1 MLSKNGRDFNQ
12 VVSSGYKTKS
22 IAISET
28 LSTVNLFFLLLGK
41 RRSRQHLPEK
51 KILTIHVFL
60 FLKLKW

>member
-51 KILTIHVFL
+51 INFNNSCILIFKT
-60 FLKLKW
+60 